1 MTSFPEK
8 TGGLVPAALKQTEIS
23 AFKRLWGVLGFNET
37 HLQPLPYNASRETV
51 VQTAKERLLTRLV
64 AEQIWKIQGRIFSW
78 AAAIAIAGGVVAG
91 DSWLLSSHPMDISP
105 ESFIPVSKFELVITI
120 ASKGVL
126 AIGSG
131 AIVYY
136 LIAPKLIRSIELD
149 ELEKRAEGITERVFR
164 REIPEGTPP
173 DLDDGW
179 RHGWLAA
186 DSRPR
191 SAELSPYDL
200 KHLEIRKRL
209 KWWGTAAVTVSIG
222 SLTFPAWAVLALPA
236 LAFLPRGV
244 GKNLSKLD
252 YLLFETPIGKASLI
266 AAAIIG
272 GSISN
277 AMILLIIGLIRLW
290 RDNQDTSPR
299 LLRAL
304 ELKGAAAVEASLY
317 TQAGGLPFADLVESA
332 RKEQIENAVRDRS
345 PLFVLGTSTGLLAA
359 RGDLFAPSE
368 GLPFA
373 LSLTDL
379 QRHLLVLGGT
389 GSGKTAGI
397 LRPVIGQALNLSGVG
412 LVILDGK
419 GALPAEYANTKGVQL
434 ITPKNAEISLVDGV
448 SPSTL
453 IDTLVDVLSPST
465 GSSEPFWTISAAD
478 LLRKAATLAHAASGE
493 YWTLAN
499 IGRAAFQ
506 TGFRKEIIN
515 AIPRGKASLE
525 VVQAAEFF
533 AQEWDK
539 IPADDKTKAGI
550 EATAR
555 SWMNAIAA
563 HPDLQ
568 KWMNTAPGSDTVD
581 ITTAL
586 QGARLAVNLP
596 DYLYGS
602 AGAAVV
608 ALLKARL
615 YGKLKARAE
624 GWQMNDVP
632 VLIVMDEAQEIATR
646 EDAVMLAIGRS
657 LGLGVVA
664 ATQTVEGVHARLH
677 GFASKWLGIFSHAIA
692 LRGRSPDTD
701 HWMSLRT
708 GAIWQARSQM
718 GNGLTLDQG
727 IIHDSVTDLQAAALH
742 QPEMNIQDMV
752 WWLRTGAH
760 SQRHTDEDAQFEK
773 PIRQIEKDIMTG
785 TSSSIGVMPI
795 INQGELPELLAKP
808 LTALASV
815 TRAGVERRDVITLKP
830 VFPE

>member
-23 AFKRLWGVLGFNET
+23 SFKRLWGVLGFKET

-64 AEQIWKIQGRIFSW
+64 AEQIWRIQGRIFSW

-91 DSWLLSSHPMDISP
+91 DSWLLSNRPMDFSP
-105 ESFIPVSKFELVITI
+105 ESFIPASKFELVIMV
-120 ASKGVL
+120 ASKAAI

-136 LIAPKLIRSIELD
+136 LIAPKLSRSIELD
-149 ELEKRAEGITERVFR
+149 ELEKKAEGITERVFR

-200 KHLEIRKRL
+200 KHSEIRKRL
-209 KWWGTAAVTVSIG
+209 KWWETAAVTVSIG
-222 SLTFPAWAVLALPA
+222 
-236 LAFLPRGV
+236 
-244 GKNLSKLD
+244 
-252 YLLFETPIGKASLI
+252 
-266 AAAIIG
+266 
-272 GSISN
+272 
-277 AMILLIIGLIRLW
+277 
-290 RDNQDTSPR
+290 
-299 LLRAL
+299 
-304 ELKGAAAVEASLY
+304 
-317 TQAGGLPFADLVESA
+317 
-332 RKEQIENAVRDRS
+332 
-345 PLFVLGTSTGLLAA
+345 
-359 RGDLFAPSE
+359 
-368 GLPFA
+368 
-373 LSLTDL
+373 
-379 QRHLLVLGGT
+379 
-389 GSGKTAGI
+389 
-397 LRPVIGQALNLSGVG
+397 
-412 LVILDGK
+412 
-419 GALPAEYANTKGVQL
+419 
-434 ITPKNAEISLVDGV
+434 
-448 SPSTL
+448 
-453 IDTLVDVLSPST
+453 
-465 GSSEPFWTISAAD
+465 
-478 LLRKAATLAHAASGE
+478 
-493 YWTLAN
+493 
-499 IGRAAFQ
+499 RAAFQ
-506 TGFRKEIIN
+506 GSFRKEIIN

-752 WWLRTGAH
+752 WWLRTGGH

-808 LTALASV
+808 LTALVSV